1 VKIGDIGQVNGF
13 IYNWWY
19 YFVLGRISFSNRLF
33 KPLSFFITVTALFLP
48 PKKPITMPYNLLK
61 GKRGIITGA
70 LDENSIAWKVAEKAH
85 EEGATFVL
93 TNAPIAMRMGE
104 INKLA
109 EKTGST
115 IIPADATSVEEL
127 TTLFTQSQE
136 VLGGKI
142 DFVLHSIGMSVN
154 IRKKIPYTESN
165 YDYFAKGIDVSAM
178 SLHKMLAVAKKL
190 DAINEWGSV
199 VALTYM
205 AAQRTYPFYTDMAD
219 IKAMLESI
227 ARSFGYHYGVDKKV
241 RINTVSQSPTKTTA
255 GTGIKGFG
263 DFFDY
268 ANAIAPLGNASAEDC
283 ANYCIT
289 LFSDLTRMVT
299 MQNLFHDGGYST
311 TGVSNLIMD
320 KLGVE

>member
-1 VKIGDIGQVNGF
+1 MAYQ
-13 IYNWWY
+13 
-19 YFVLGRISFSNRLF
+19 
-33 KPLSFFITVTALFLP
+33 
-48 PKKPITMPYNLLK
+48 LLK
-61 GKRGIITGA
+61 GKIGIITGA

-85 EEGATFVL
+85 EEGARFVL

-104 INKLA
+104 IKTLA
-109 EKTGST
+109 AKTGAE
-115 IIPADATSVEEL
+115 IIPADATNIDEL
-127 TTLFTQSQE
+127 THLFTRSQE
-136 VLGGKI
+136 ILGGKI

-154 IRKKIPYTESN
+154 IRKKIPYTELN
-165 YDYFAKGIDVSAM
+165 YEYYQKGLDVSAL
-178 SLHKMLAVAKKL
+178 SLHKMLAVAMKL

-205 AAQRTYPFYTDMAD
+205 AAQRTFPFYTDMAD

-227 ARSFGYHYGVDKKV
+227 ARSFGYHYGLTKKV

-268 ANAIAPLGNASAEDC
+268 AQSIAPLGNASAEDC

-299 MQNLFHDGGYST
+299 MQNLFHDGGYSN
-311 TGVSNLIMD
+311 TGVSDLVMQKAGIT
-320 KLGVE
+320 E

>member
-1 VKIGDIGQVNGF
+1 M
-13 IYNWWY
+13 
-19 YFVLGRISFSNRLF
+19 S
-33 KPLSFFITVTALFLP
+33 
-48 PKKPITMPYNLLK
+48 YNLLK

-70 LDENSIAWKVAEKAH
+70 LDENSIAWKVAEKAF

-93 TNAPIAMRMGE
+93 SNAPIAMRMGE
-104 INKLA
+104 IKKLA
-109 EKTGST
+109 EKTNSE
-115 IIPADATSVEEL
+115 IIPADATSVDDL
-127 TTLFTQSQE
+127 TNLFTRAQE
-136 VLGGKI
+136 ILGGKI

-154 IRKKIPYTESN
+154 IRKNIPYTESN
-165 YDYFAKGIDVSAM
+165 YDYFLKGIDVSAL
-178 SLHKMLAVAKKL
+178 SFHKMLSVAKKS

-227 ARSFGYHYGVDKKV
+227 ARSFGYHYGLDKKV

-263 DFFDY
+263 DFYDY

-311 TGVSNLIMD
+311 TGVSIDVMT
-320 KLGVE
+320 KLGISSPTP

>member
-1 VKIGDIGQVNGF
+1 MLIAGYSSFRHLDKKIKESETGWEILGYSFLLLLVNAVLFFGGL
-13 IYNWWY
+13 
-19 YFVLGRISFSNRLF
+19 FVLIKSYG
-33 KPLSFFITVTALFLP
+33 
-48 PKKPITMPYNLLK
+48 
-61 GKRGIITGA
+61 
-70 LDENSIAWKVAEKAH
+70 
-85 EEGATFVL
+85 TFVL

-104 INKLA
+104 IKKLA
-109 EKTGST
+109 ESTGSE
-115 IIPADATSVEEL
+115 IIPADATNVEEL
-127 TTLFTQSQE
+127 TTLFNRSQE

-154 IRKKIPYTESN
+154 IRKNIPYTEAN
-165 YDYFAKGIDVSAM
+165 YDYFMKGIDVSAM
-178 SLHKMLAVAKKL
+178 SLHKMLSVARKL

-227 ARSFGYHYGVDKKV
+227 ARSFGYHYGVEKKV

-263 DFFDY
+263 DFYDY
-268 ANAIAPLGNASAEDC
+268 ANAIAPLGNATAEDC

-311 TGVSNLIMD
+311 TGVSTIVME

>member
-1 VKIGDIGQVNGF
+1 M
-13 IYNWWY
+13 
-19 YFVLGRISFSNRLF
+19 S
-33 KPLSFFITVTALFLP
+33 
-48 PKKPITMPYNLLK
+48 YNLLK
-61 GKRGIITGA
+61 GKRGIISGA

-85 EEGATFVL
+85 AEGATIVL

-104 INKLA
+104 IKKLA
-109 EKTGST
+109 EKTGSE
-115 IIPADATSVEEL
+115 IIPADATNMEEL
-127 TTLFTQSQE
+127 ENLFTKSQE

-142 DFVLHSIGMSVN
+142 DFLLHSIGMSVN
-154 IRKKIPYTESN
+154 IRKNIPYTELN
-165 YDYFAKGIDVSAM
+165 YDYFQKGIDVSAL
-178 SLHKMLAVAKKL
+178 SLHKMLAAAKKL

-227 ARSFGYHYGVDKKV
+227 ARSFGYHYGKDKKV

-263 DFFDY
+263 DFYDY
-268 ANAIAPLGNASAEDC
+268 ANAIAPLGNATAEDC

-311 TGVSNLIMD
+311 TGVSMEVMTS
-320 KLGVE
+320 LGAE